1 MLTCNSTLERRVKPI
16 GLTRKNANV
25 ETLRARYEE
34 LLRLRGYFQRFEG
47 PGQDTAEPKERKARA
62 AIGKQDE
69 CEGARRVGSAFRH

>member
-1 MLTCNSTLERRVKPI
+1 MKRI

-34 LLRLRGYFQRFEG
+34 LLRLRGYLQRFEG

-69 CEGARRVGSAFRH
+69 CEDARDVASAFRHYCPTASGGY

>member
-1 MLTCNSTLERRVKPI
+1 M

-34 LLRLRGYFQRFEG
+34 LLRLRRYLQRLEG
-47 PGQDTAEPKERKARA
+47 PGQQDRAEPKERKARA

-69 CEGARRVGSAFRH
+69 CKDARRVGSALRH

>member
-1 MLTCNSTLERRVKPI
+1 VKPK